1 VKRKHRHFLIVV
13 KDFSQIKRCIYF
25 RAILLAGIVACS
37 SLYITDRIKKQEEW
51 RTSENVEKYTEVAPE
66 LYNGPVVVNNKPGG
80 LCAERL
86 QIIDDD
92 DWKGIPVY
100 LEIAFKFLEGII
112 FVGLFCMRNR
122 RGLDFDVE
130 AR

>member
-1 VKRKHRHFLIVV
+1 LVG
-13 KDFSQIKRCIYF
+13 
-25 RAILLAGIVACS
+25 ILGCS
-37 SLYITDRIKKQEEW
+37 SLYITDKIKKREEW
-51 RTSENVEKYTEVAPE
+51 RTSESIQEYTQVAPE
-66 LYNGPVVVNNKPGG
+66 LYNGPVIVYNKPGG

-100 LEIAFKFLEGII
+100 LEIAFKILEGLI
-112 FVGLFCMRNR
+112 FFGLFCMRNR
-122 RGLDFDVE
+122 RGDNFDVN

>member
-1 VKRKHRHFLIVV
+1 MKPFL
-13 KDFSQIKRCIYF
+13 DLF
-25 RAILLAGIVACS
+25 RTMLLALAVACS

-51 RTSENVEKYTEVAPE
+51 RTSEDVERYTEVAPE
-66 LYNGPVVVNNKPGG
+66 LYNGPVVVYSKPGG

-100 LEIAFKFLEGII
+100 LEIAFKLLEGTI
-112 FVGLFCMRNR
+112 FVGLFFMRNR
-122 RGLDFDVE
+122 REEF
-130 AR
+130 